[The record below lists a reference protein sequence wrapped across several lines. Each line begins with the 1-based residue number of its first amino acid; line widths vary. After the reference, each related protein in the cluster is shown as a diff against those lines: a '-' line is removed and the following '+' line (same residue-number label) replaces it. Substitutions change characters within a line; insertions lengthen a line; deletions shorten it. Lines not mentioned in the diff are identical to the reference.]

1 MNTKPTLDEEEIFD
15 GNNTLRSQYRF
26 HTDEDYLES
35 AQHLDE
41 SMNAENMDSEMVRAE
56 YQKELKEKL

>member
-26 HTDEDYLES
+26 HTDEEDLES
-35 AQHLDE
+35 LRPLDE
-41 SMNAENMDSEMVRAE
+41 SMNVENMDSEMVRSE
-56 YQKELKEKL
+56 Y